1 MSIDTEKFIGIIK
14 AMKYKFLII
23 ICVILTVLG
32 AVGSILV
39 LNSPPKTEVNIISDG
54 KVIRSLDLSAQEDV
68 EFTVTYK
75 GKSNVVEVR
84 DGKIRVKEADCP
96 DKTCV
101 KSGWLNS
108 SAMPIVC
115 LPNRLV
121 IEFTDKESEVDAV
134 AW

>member
-1 MSIDTEKFIGIIK
+1 
-14 AMKYKFLII
+14 MKYKILII

-54 KVIRSLDLSAQEDV
+54 KVIRSLDLSDQEDF

-75 GKSNVVEVR
+75 GSSNVVEVK

-101 KSGWLNS
+101 KTGWLSS

-121 IEFTDKESEVDAV
+121 IEFADNESEVDAV